1 MNTETVTGTVTETV
15 TVNGEARDYR
25 RQTIAEMLT
34 EYGLDPTRL
43 GIAVAI
49 NGTVARRAEW
59 PTLRLA
65 ADDRV
70 EIVEAKTGG

>member
-1 MNTETVTGTVTETV
+1 MVTETV
-15 TVNGEARDYR
+15 TVNGEARNYR
-25 RQTIAEMLT
+25 RQTIAEILT
-34 EYGLDPTRL
+34 EYGLDPTRP
-43 GIAVAI
+43 GIAVAV

-59 PTLRLA
+59 PTLRFA

>member
-1 MNTETVTGTVTETV
+1 MITETV
-15 TVNGEARDYR
+15 TVNGEARNYR
-25 RQTIAEMLT
+25 RQTIAEILT
-34 EYGLDPTRL
+34 EYGLDPTRP
-43 GIAVAI
+43 GIAVAV

-59 PTLRLA
+59 PTLRRA

>member
-1 MNTETVTGTVTETV
+1 MNTDTV
-15 TVNGEARDYR
+15 TVNGEAWDYR
-25 RQTIAEMLT
+25 GQTIEQIVT
-34 EYGLDPTRL
+34 EYGLDPTRP